1 MGSMAMRSKASVALV
16 LFAIFAQTRPA
27 ICASASGT
35 AQVTVF
41 RALSITANRTL
52 RFGTLIRPAAGS
64 GTAVIDTVG
73 SGGLT
78 VGGGVTSVASSTHG
92 NADFSVVGEGAQ
104 SVTVSVDPTFT
115 MNGPGGATLTVTT
128 TGLTSGTGVQSLGG
142 SLGGNSPAVDAVAG
156 GSLTI
161 PRSPQT
167 GRSSG
172 TFPVNPP

>member
-73 SGGLT
+73 SGGLP
-78 VGGGVTSVASSTHG
+78 GGGGGAAGGAGTDGKAG
-92 NADFSVVGEGAQ
+92 FSLVGESAQ
-104 SVTVSVDPTFT
+104 SRSVSGDP
-115 MNGPGGATLTVTT
+115 
-128 TGLTSGTGVQSLGG
+128 
-142 SLGGNSPAVDAVAG
+142 
-156 GSLTI
+156 
-161 PRSPQT
+161 
-167 GRSSG
+167 
-172 TFPVNPP
+172 